1 MYKAFQQEG
10 YKVVFTNDEL
20 NAADPNDRTLGIF
33 SSEYRAVFNELM
45 NLPQAIVSNMA
56 KWVDRNVCRDFC
68 EKKKVTES
76 RVRFSQIT
84 LRDTRIVLPVINQTL
99 LINQG

>member
-1 MYKAFQQEG
+1 
-10 YKVVFTNDEL
+10 
-20 NAADPNDRTLGIF
+20 
-33 SSEYRAVFNELM
+33 
-45 NLPQAIVSNMA
+45 MA